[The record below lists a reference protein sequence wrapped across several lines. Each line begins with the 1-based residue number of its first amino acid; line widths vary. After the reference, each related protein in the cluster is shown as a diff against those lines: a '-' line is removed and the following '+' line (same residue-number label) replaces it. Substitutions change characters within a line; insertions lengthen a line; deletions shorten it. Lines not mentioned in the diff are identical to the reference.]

1 MASGLSTAA
10 LAAMQSFM
18 EENGAAVVAELVD
31 STVDDTDGSS
41 TAGERS
47 ERREDREASEAAKRV
62 KYSYNPNR
70 ARDGERRE
78 LLELRGQVVE
88 LTQELDVLREVH
100 RSCPQR
106 HDRKRKAEDSA
117 IRHDHVQ
124 LTQDQARA
132 AQVWKEI
139 ADNQFQLHTQAVREN
154 QRLRRV
160 VEGHNEIANGLQ
172 RLLQHRNVAQVCSA
186 SIRSAAS
193 VCLVLCIVLQPS
205 KLFEGETR
213 VYPMMAVAPDAQDA
227 PLFQEL
233 LAGLDGL
240 YQEVDDIF
248 RGSGLKETDAANG
261 DMQMHEDA
269 SGNLFAEIFA
279 NKIFPFDVSTTG
291 FAAWKVFSFCVRP
304 NCTSFFSQM
313 GAEVSSICAS
323 VLDGCISLKLGLFVP
338 WRALKNVE
346 SSDNTVA
353 ESFGIEFRMNN
364 MTAIFRGRQIK
375 RCYIEEDRVVI
386 VWQAFMNPIEFDG
399 RPISGAEFRERGY
412 FIIRKPTGVAE
423 EATFSL
429 LQTCYVLT
437 PNVPVRTL
445 PEDSVAGALTNFVL
459 TCMTASVPVNHQII
473 ENMLFDMS
481 LTQQTGC
488 R

>member
-47 ERREDREASEAAKRV
+47 ERRQDREASEAAKRA

-78 LLELRGQVVE
+78 LVELRGQVVE

-124 LTQDQARA
+124 LTLDQARA

-139 ADNQFQLHTQAVREN
+139 ADDQFQLHTQAAREN

-172 RLLQHRNVAQVCSA
+172 RLLQHRNVA
-186 SIRSAAS
+186 
-193 VCLVLCIVLQPS
+193 QPS

-248 RGSGLKETDAANG
+248 RDSGLKETDATNG

-279 NKIFPFDVSTTG
+279 NKVFPFDVSTTG

-313 GAEVSSICAS
+313 GAE
-323 VLDGCISLKLGLFVP
+323 
-338 WRALKNVE
+338 NVE

-412 FIIRKPTGVAE
+412 FIIRKPTGVAD

-459 TCMTASVPVNHQII
+459 TCMTASVPANHQII